1 MNSGVVVHALFSSPS
16 GKAEINPPVFR
27 ALPVVAKKFGG
38 NVNTVTSG
46 NQLLLHYK
54 YVRFFL
60 KKGILKQFS
69 GQKSK
74 KVWKF
79 TKKRA
84 KKKDAPGKLGR
95 LSQTLSRAC
104 VRIHL

>member
-1 MNSGVVVHALFSSPS
+1 MNSGVVVHALFSPPS

-74 KVWKF
+74 KF
-79 TKKRA
+79 ENLQKKS